1 MLGSQSGVQGG
12 AEVAPA
18 QRAERRKV
26 VVVGAGPTGLLLA
39 GDLAAA
45 GVDTLVL
52 ERRRTESNLTRAFA
66 VHARTLEL
74 LDARGLADDLIAA
87 GRPVGGLQLF
97 GRVRIDLTRLP
108 TRFPFVLVVPQYELE
123 RRLEVRARAA
133 GAELRQG
140 VDVIGLHQDEDTVT
154 VVVRDPAGVVQELT
168 ADFVVGCDGAHS
180 AVRHALGMP
189 FPGRSAVRSV
199 MLADVRLS
207 VTPPDVLT
215 VDAGPEGFAFIAPF
229 GDGWY
234 RVIAWDRAN
243 QRDDRDPVDLED
255 IRSILRRVLGV
266 EYGLHDPRW
275 MSRFHSDERQ
285 VPSYRVGRVFLAGD
299 AAHVHSPAGGQG
311 MNAGLQD
318 AANLAWK
325 LAAVATGRMPDGLLD
340 TYQRERHP
348 AGHEVVRMSSALL
361 RLAMLRG
368 PFSRRARDRVGA
380 ALTRFGPTG
389 DRIAVKV
396 SGLAVSYGHAVRGHR
411 LVGTRIGDHEVRLAD
426 GTRRRLY
433 EVLRDGHFVMLMP
446 PEYWPQDV
454 GAWQGIVVPA
464 VSSDTDGACLL
475 VRPDGYVASVVTDA
489 DPSDR
494 ATSMTKA
501 LTLWCGVPA
510 TSAGGAQRSV
520 SSVRT

>member
-1 MLGSQSGVQGG
+1 MLGSQSGIQGS

-52 ERRRTESNLTRAFA
+52 ERRRTEPNLTRAFA

-154 VVVRDPAGVVQELT
+154 VVVRDPAGVVRELS
-168 ADFVVGCDGAHS
+168 AEYVVGCDGAHS
-180 AVRHALGMP
+180 AVRRALGLP

-229 GDGWY
+229 GHGWY

-243 QRDDRDPVDLED
+243 QRDDHEPVDLED
-255 IRSILRRVLGV
+255 IRSITRRVLGV
-266 EYGLHDPRW
+266 DYGLHDARW
-275 MSRFHSDERQ
+275 MSGFHSDERQ
-285 VPSYRVGRVFLAGD
+285 VPSYRVGRVLLAGD

-318 AANLAWK
+318 AANLSWK
-325 LAAVATGRMPDGLLD
+325 LAAVATGRMPDGLLE
-340 TYQRERHP
+340 TYQAERHP
-348 AGHEVVRMSSALL
+348 VGHEVLRMSSALL

-389 DRIAVKV
+389 ERIALRI
-396 SGLAVSYGHAVRGHR
+396 SGLAVSYGHARRGHR
-411 LVGTRIGDHEVRLAD
+411 LVGTRVGDQEVRLAD
-426 GTRRRLY
+426 GTRLRLY
-433 EVLRDGHFVMLMP
+433 EALRDGRFVLLTP
-446 PEYWPQDV
+446 PGGGPLDV
-454 GAWQGIVVPA
+454 GAWRGIVVPA
-464 VSSDTDGACLL
+464 VSDGTDGACLL

-489 DPSDR
+489 VPSDR
-494 ATSMTKA
+494 AHSMTEA
-501 LTLWCGVPA
+501 LTAWCGAPA
-510 TSAGGAQRSV
+510 TSAGDGRWDL
-520 SSVRT
+520 SSVRA

>member
-1 MLGSQSGVQGG
+1 MSGSRSGVQGS
-12 AEVAPA
+12 ADAAPA

-39 GDLAAA
+39 GDLATA
-45 GVDTLVL
+45 GVDTVVL

-97 GRVRIDLTRLP
+97 GRVRVDLARLP

-123 RRLEVRARAA
+123 RRLEARARAA

-140 VDVIGLHQDEDTVT
+140 VEVIGLRQDEDAVT
-154 VVVRDPAGVVQELT
+154 VVVRDPAGVVRKLS
-168 ADFVVGCDGAHS
+168 ADHVVGCDGAHS
-180 AVRHALGMP
+180 AVRGALGMP

-215 VDAGPEGFAFIAPF
+215 VDAGPDGFAFIAPF

-243 QRDDRDPVDLED
+243 QRDDHDPVDLED
-255 IRSILRRVLGV
+255 IRSIMRRVLGV
-266 EYGLHDPRW
+266 DHGLHDPRW

-285 VPSYRVGRVFLAGD
+285 VPSYRAGRVLLAGD

-318 AANLAWK
+318 AANLSWK

-340 TYQRERHP
+340 TYQLERHP

-361 RLAMLRG
+361 RLAMLRR
-368 PFSRRARDRVGA
+368 PFSRWARDRVGA

-389 DRIAVKV
+389 DRIALRI
-396 SGLAVSYGHAVRGHR
+396 SGLAVSYGHAGRGHR
-411 LVGTRIGDHEVRLAD
+411 LVGTRIGDQVIRLAD

-433 EVLRDGHFVMLMP
+433 EVLRTGQFVMLLP
-446 PEYWPQDV
+446 PECWPQDV
-454 GAWQGIVVPA
+454 GAWQGVVVAA
-464 VSSDTDGACLL
+464 VSSDTEGACLL
-475 VRPDGYVASVVTDA
+475 VRPDGYVASVVTDT

-494 ATSMTKA
+494 ARSMTEA
-501 LTLWCGVPA
+501 LTLWCGAPA
-510 TSAGGAQRSV
+510 TSAGGAQRNPC
-520 SSVRT
+520 SVRT